1 MDEVS
6 GIIATSEAM
15 ALQLIAQFGTAL
27 KPIKWLTVSDRIAKS
42 LVSQG
47 INEVAVCQRAT
58 DQALI
63 AWVKDNWE
71 Y

>member
-1 MDEVS
+1 

-15 ALQLIAQFGTAL
+15 ATQLISHYGNAL
-27 KPIKWLTVSDRIAKS
+27 LTLPWVTVSERIASS
-42 LVSQG
+42 LNRLGASRVQ
-47 INEVAVCQRAT
+47 ICHRAT

>member
-1 MDEVS
+1 
-6 GIIATSEAM
+6 
-15 ALQLIAQFGTAL
+15 
-27 KPIKWLTVSDRIAKS
+27 WLTVSDRIAKT
-42 LVSQG
+42 LTSQG
-47 INEVAVCQRAT
+47 IKEVAVCQRAT